1 MGINSDRR
9 RVLFGAAQLVLA
21 GTMVR
26 GAYAQS
32 SSRIIRIIYPFAPGG
47 AGDALARIL
56 ADRISA
62 DLSQPVIVEN
72 RTGAAGRIGTKA
84 VINAAPDGTTLLLAP
99 NPVISIYPHSYASLD
114 YDPDKDLKP
123 VSLVS
128 TFDIA
133 LVVAPS
139 LEARTIGELI
149 TWIKANPT
157 KANCGSSGA
166 GGLSHF
172 FAVMFASKI
181 GAEINHVHYRGT
193 AAVMN
198 DIVGGQIPF
207 AFVLVGDVQELHNA
221 NKVRVVGTSGATPS
235 SLLPGVKTFKDSN
248 ITLDGQG
255 WYGLYA
261 PANTPADVVERLNK
275 ATTAAFSTDGI
286 KDRIEKLGLLPQTS
300 TPDELAALQKK
311 DSGVWQAVVKA
322 SGFTPQL

>member
-1 MGINSDRR
+1 MRVTINRR
-9 RVLFGAAQLVLA
+9 AVLFGAIQLALA
-21 GTMVR
+21 GAAFR
-26 GAYAQS
+26 GATAQS
-32 SSRIIRIIYPFAPGG
+32 SSQAIRIIYPFAAGG

-56 ADRISA
+56 ADRIGA
-62 DLSQPVIVEN
+62 ALSRPVIVEN
-72 RTGAAGRIGTKA
+72 RTGSAGRLGTKA
-84 VINAAPDGTTLLLAP
+84 VITAAPDGTTLLLAP

-128 TFDIA
+128 TFDMA
-133 LVVAPS
+133 LVIAPQ
-139 LEARTIGELI
+139 LEARTIDELI
-149 TWIKANPT
+149 KWIRANPT

-181 GAEINHVHYRGT
+181 GVDINHVHYRGT

-221 NKVRVVGTSGATPS
+221 NKVRVLGTSGAKPS
-235 SLLPGVKTFKDSN
+235 PLLPDVKTFADSN
-248 ITLDGQG
+248 IAIDGQG

-261 PANTPADVVERLNK
+261 PANTPADMVERLNK
-275 ATTAAFSTDGI
+275 ATIAAFSNDETKHRD
-286 KDRIEKLGLLPQTS
+286 EKLGLVPQTS
-300 TPDELAALQKK
+300 TPGELAAFQKR

-322 SGFTPQL
+322 SGFTPQP